1 MRNLKHKHELLPPWK
16 MPSDP
21 VKAVLW
27 FLQWFLQVLVR
38 FFYILIVVAVIYES
52 YLNGK
57 VGGIFNGI
65 VAGAVTLFIGL
76 VVWTGLGVVLL
87 FFKISSGVSRGLSEL
102 SRMQQ
107 GFPRRNPFYTN
118 NHAEPDIEGR
128 VVEGSVTDLE
138 EERRKRRPE

>member
-1 MRNLKHKHELLPPWK
+1 

-21 VKAVLW
+21 VKAVFW

-38 FFYILIVVAVIYES
+38 FFYIPILLAVIYEI
-52 YLNGK
+52 YLNGR
-57 VGGIFNGI
+57 VGGLFNGI

-76 VVWTGLGVVLL
+76 VVWAGLSAILL
-87 FFKISSGVSRGLSEL
+87 FFKITTGLSRGLSEL
-102 SRMQQ
+102 NRMQQ
-107 GFPRRNPFYTN
+107 GFTRRSPFSN
-118 NHAEPDIEGR
+118 NYAQPDEDR

>member
-1 MRNLKHKHELLPPWK
+1 MRNLKPKRELLPPWE
-16 MPSDP
+16 MPTDP
-21 VKAVLW
+21 VKAVFW

-38 FFYILIVVAVIYES
+38 FFYILILVAVILEI

-57 VGGIFNGI
+57 VGGVFNGI
-65 VAGAVTLFIGL
+65 VAGAVTLFIGV
-76 VVWTGLGVVLL
+76 VVWAGLGAVLL

-102 SRMQQ
+102 SRMQH
-107 GFPRRNPFYTN
+107 GLPRRSPSS
-118 NHAEPDIEGR
+118 NHYAEPDIEGR

>member
-1 MRNLKHKHELLPPWK
+1 MRNLKRKRELLPRWE

-21 VKAVLW
+21 VKAVFW

-38 FFYILIVVAVIYES
+38 FFYILILVAVIYEI

-76 VVWTGLGVVLL
+76 IVWAGLSGLLL
-87 FFKISSGVSRGLSEL
+87 FFKVTSNVSHGISEL
-102 SRMQQ
+102 NRMQQ
-107 GFPRRNPFYTN
+107 GFTRRSPFSNNNYT
-118 NHAEPDIEGR
+118 EPEEGR

-138 EERRKRRPE
+138 EERRKRRHE

>member
-1 MRNLKHKHELLPPWK
+1 MRNLKHKHEILPPWK

-21 VKAVLW
+21 VKAVFW

-38 FFYILIVVAVIYES
+38 FFYIPILLAVIYEI
-52 YLNGK
+52 YLNGR
-57 VGGIFNGI
+57 VGGVFNGL

-76 VVWTGLGVVLL
+76 IVWAGLSALLL
-87 FFKISSGVSRGLSEL
+87 FFKITTGLSRGISEL
-102 SRMQQ
+102 NRMQQ
-107 GFPRRNPFYTN
+107 GFTRRSPFSN
-118 NHAEPDIEGR
+118 NNYARPDENH

>member
-1 MRNLKHKHELLPPWK
+1 VRNLKRKREFLPPWK

-21 VKAVLW
+21 VKAVFW

-38 FFYILIVVAVIYES
+38 FFYIPILLAVIYEI
-52 YLNGK
+52 YLNGS
-57 VGGIFNGI
+57 VGGLFNGI

-76 VVWTGLGVVLL
+76 IVWAGLSAILFFFKLTTGL
-87 FFKISSGVSRGLSEL
+87 SRGLSEL
-102 SRMQQ
+102 NRMQQ
-107 GFPRRNPFYTN
+107 GFTRRSPFSN
-118 NHAEPDIEGR
+118 NTYAEPEDR

>member
-1 MRNLKHKHELLPPWK
+1 MRNLKRKHELLPPWK

-21 VKAVLW
+21 VKAVFW

-38 FFYILIVVAVIYES
+38 FFYILILVAVIYEI

-57 VGGIFNGI
+57 VGGVFNSI
-65 VAGAVTLFIGL
+65 VAGIVTLFIGL
-76 VVWTGLGVVLL
+76 GVWAGLAVILL
-87 FFKISSGVSRGLSEL
+87 FFKVGSGLSRGLSEL
-102 SRMQQ
+102 NRMQQ
-107 GFPRRNPFYTN
+107 GFPRRSPFSN
-118 NHAEPDIEGR
+118 NRVEPDIEGR